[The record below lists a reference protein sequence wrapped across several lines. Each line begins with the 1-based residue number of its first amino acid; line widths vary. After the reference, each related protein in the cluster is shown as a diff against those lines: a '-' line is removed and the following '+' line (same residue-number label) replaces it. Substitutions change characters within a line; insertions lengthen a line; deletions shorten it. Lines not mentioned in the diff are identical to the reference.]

1 MHCKVEFSTIKF
13 KFTIFLHADDKY
25 SVLNV
30 RADSAM
36 QGFVL
41 KSKVNTCEDT
51 TRLRRTGTIT
61 VYLEWKEQRMS
72 SSCWCQ
78 QPAMSSLLKSTC
90 PIRALSSTTQ
100 NQTEAPML
108 RQKDPLLYKI
118 KSVFPLDGT
127 HERILCPL
135 TTIMSLYCT
144 GSQQKLY
151 PIWTLLSLDLGMCVL
166 PSISSN
172 QFRKKIQQIL
182 ICNVK
187 TW

>member
-1 MHCKVEFSTIKF
+1 MHCKVEFSIIKF
-13 KFTIFLHADDKY
+13 KSTIFLHADDKY

-41 KSKVNTCEDT
+41 KSKANTCEDT

-61 VYLEWKEQRMS
+61 GNLERKEQRMS
-72 SSCWCQ
+72 SSSWCQ

-90 PIRALSSTTQ
+90 PVRDLASTTQ

-118 KSVFPLDGT
+118 KSVFPLDGP

-135 TTIMSLYCT
+135 TTITSLYCT

-151 PIWTLLSLDLGMCVL
+151 SIWTLLSLDLGMCVL
-166 PSISSN
+166 PTISSN
-172 QFRKKIQQIL
+172 
-182 ICNVK
+182 
-187 TW
+187 

>member
-135 TTIMSLYCT
+135 TTITSLYCT

-166 PSISSN
+166 PTISSN